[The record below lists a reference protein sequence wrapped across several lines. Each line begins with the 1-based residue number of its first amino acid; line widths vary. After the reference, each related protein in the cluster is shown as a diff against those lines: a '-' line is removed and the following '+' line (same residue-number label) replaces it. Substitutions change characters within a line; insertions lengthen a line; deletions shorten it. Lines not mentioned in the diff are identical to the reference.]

1 MEDKMI
7 NSVSSMSSSMSMMS
21 SGSAQKAP
29 PPQEENVFSLTDSDS
44 DGFVSSTELE
54 SLIAGIAEVTGN
66 SMDVTDAMSTFDTD
80 QDGSLNGEELQ
91 GLMSES
97 GFTPPMMMS
106 SEEDGESNM
115 MPPPP
120 PPDASQVVSAYGQN
134 SGEEDSIS
142 QLIAL
147 LQSQSDSSDVYSALE
162 ISA

>member
-1 MEDKMI
+1 MI
-7 NSVSSMSSSMSMMS
+7 SSISSMSSS
-21 SGSAQKAP
+21 SAQKAP
-29 PPQEENVFSLTDSDS
+29 PPEQNVFTLTDSDS

-54 SLIAGIAEVTGN
+54 SLIADISEVTGN

-106 SEEDGESNM
+106 SEEGGESDM

-134 SGEEDSIS
+134 SGEEDNIS
-142 QLIAL
+142 QLIAML
-147 LQSQSDSSDVYSALE
+147 QSDSDSTDIYSALE